1 MNSPSKTFDSQTMTV
16 HIPICLKRRGGR
28 KLVVTPEGTVLPP
41 AQAVRPP
48 QFDAALTRALIR
60 AWKWQKGLREGKYD
74 SVEALAEQDKVSS
87 SYVWLILRLNFLA
100 PDLKQMILN
109 GQQPKHWQLKDFL
122 KPFPD
127 IWEEQRTYFSCIFSE
142 PS

>member
-1 MNSPSKTFDSQTMTV
+1 MTVISKTFNSETMTV

-41 AQAVRPP
+41 AQPVRPP

-74 SVEALAEQDKVSS
+74 SIEALAEQEKVSS

-100 PDLKQMILN
+100 PDLKQMILS
-109 GQQPKHWQLKDFL
+109 GHQPKHWQLKTFL

-127 IWEEQRTYFSCIFSE
+127 IWEDQRRFFAAT
-142 PS
+142 PD